1 METII
6 STSPQ
11 IIGAKTKKMDIYMSK
26 DIGRLVLDRL
36 QATKKE
42 DVNKSLLTENQRN
55 KIIGDSTHEQR
66 RGKG

>member
-1 METII
+1 
-6 STSPQ
+6 
-11 IIGAKTKKMDIYMSK
+11 MDIYMSK

-66 RGKG
+66 SGKG